1 MALSKSN
8 LQVLCDPHQDPNVIL
23 HRNRKINSKT
33 HVKAD
38 RPQIVRAILSKKEN
52 AEGITI
58 LDFKLHYRALVT
70 KKAWYCLKKN
80 KPTELQP
87 SDF

>member
-1 MALSKSN
+1 
-8 LQVLCDPHQDPNVIL
+8 
-23 HRNRKINSKT
+23 
-33 HVKAD
+33 VKAD